1 MEPNLGEQTGTAV
14 FLFSKP
20 HVLMNTCWWKAQNVS
35 DFKVPPEVLERYW
48 FTSVPSLDKILLG
61 DDVAITLWADEGDV
75 ATDAVKFKPV
85 EDVTF
90 TPTVETSLILKEE
103 VALGVALWFTL
114 LDVWFTL
121 LDNTGVEKAGCVGTG
136 RVSLVD
142 CALQMTCTGSPSDT
156 IS

>member
-1 MEPNLGEQTGTAV
+1 M
-14 FLFSKP
+14 
-20 HVLMNTCWWKAQNVS
+20 
-35 DFKVPPEVLERYW
+35 PP
-48 FTSVPSLDKILLG
+48 G
-61 DDVAITLWADEGDV
+61 DDVAITLEADERDV

-85 EDVTF
+85 EL
-90 TPTVETSLILKEE
+90 SLTLKEDVE
-103 VALGVALWFTL
+103 LDVWFTL

>member
-1 MEPNLGEQTGTAV
+1 ML
-14 FLFSKP
+14 LL
-20 HVLMNTCWWKAQNVS
+20 LM
-35 DFKVPPEVLERYW
+35 PP
-48 FTSVPSLDKILLG
+48 G
-61 DDVAITLWADEGDV
+61 DDVAITLEADERDV

-85 EDVTF
+85 GDVTF
-90 TPTVETSLILKEE
+90 TLTVEVSSTLKEE
-103 VALGVALWFTL
+103 VALRVTPWFTLLDVWFTL

>member
-1 MEPNLGEQTGTAV
+1 ML
-14 FLFSKP
+14 LL
-20 HVLMNTCWWKAQNVS
+20 LM
-35 DFKVPPEVLERYW
+35 PP
-48 FTSVPSLDKILLG
+48 G
-61 DDVAITLWADEGDV
+61 DDVAITLEADERDV
-75 ATDAVKFKPV
+75 VTDAVKFKPAG
-85 EDVTF
+85 DVTF
-90 TPTVETSLILKEE
+90 TLTVEISSTLKEK
-103 VALGVALWFTL
+103 VALRVTLWFTL

>member
-1 MEPNLGEQTGTAV
+1 M
-14 FLFSKP
+14 
-20 HVLMNTCWWKAQNVS
+20 
-35 DFKVPPEVLERYW
+35 PP
-48 FTSVPSLDKILLG
+48 G
-61 DDVAITLWADEGDV
+61 DDVAITLEADERDV

-85 EDVTF
+85 EL
-90 TPTVETSLILKEE
+90 SLTLKEDVE
-103 VALGVALWFTL
+103 LRVVLRFTLLDVWFTL

>member
-1 MEPNLGEQTGTAV
+1 MPT
-14 FLFSKP
+14 
-20 HVLMNTCWWKAQNVS
+20 
-35 DFKVPPEVLERYW
+35 
-48 FTSVPSLDKILLG
+48 G
-61 DDVAITLWADEGDV
+61 DDVAITLEAEERDV

-90 TPTVETSLILKEE
+90 TLTVELSLTLKEE
-103 VALGVALWFTL
+103 VELRVVTLLDVWFTL

>member
-1 MEPNLGEQTGTAV
+1 ML
-14 FLFSKP
+14 LL
-20 HVLMNTCWWKAQNVS
+20 LMPT
-35 DFKVPPEVLERYW
+35 
-48 FTSVPSLDKILLG
+48 G
-61 DDVAITLWADEGDV
+61 DDVAITLEADERDV

-90 TPTVETSLILKEE
+90 TLTVELSLTLKEE
-103 VALGVALWFTL
+103 VELVVLRFTLLDVWFTL